1 LSNNSKYHVNKT
13 TIFEQKNQQM
23 AYSNFSLREVKI
35 KFNLREERIILFP
48 QKITPLEPSSWL
60 LQTLEYNNDAA
71 LISEKERSELLVSPI
86 LTELRQRNHKFFSI
100 YSGAN
105 LDADFQQGL
114 NGECDFILTKSP
126 QLISVESPI
135 FCLVEAKKDD
145 ILGAFGQCIAQMVG
159 AKVYNQ
165 KDEKDIET
173 IFGCIT
179 TGVDWQLL
187 KLQNDIVTIDINLF
201 TIKNLPELLG
211 VLQTVID
218 YYK

>member
-1 LSNNSKYHVNKT
+1 MS
-13 TIFEQKNQQM
+13 
-23 AYSNFSLREVKI
+23 YSNFSLREVKS
-35 KFNLREERIILFP
+35 KFGLSEQRIVLFEQGIIP
-48 QKITPLEPSSWL
+48 QKPSAWL
-60 LQTLEYNNDAA
+60 LQTLEFNNDAA

-86 LTELRQRNHKFFSI
+86 LTELRQRNNKVFSI

-105 LDADFQQGL
+105 LEADAEQGL

-159 AKVYNQ
+159 AKIYNQ
-165 KDEKDIET
+165 KDGKNIEI

-179 TGVDWQLL
+179 TGIDWQLL
-187 KLQNDIVTIDINLF
+187 KLENNIVTIDINLF
-201 TIKNLPELLG
+201 SIKDLPQLLG
-211 VLQTVID
+211 VLQAVID
-218 YYK
+218 FYK